1 MRDIKKLVSLF
12 LFGKVVK
19 NMPYIPPEIVKKAEE
34 MDLLTYLQNYEPQEL
49 VKVGNGTYTT
59 KTHDSIRISNGL
71 WNWFSEGVGGKN
83 AISYLMKV
91 KNYSFLEAVETIIG
105 KVNVKQPVIY
115 KEEKQDKIE
124 LILPKKSSN
133 SERAK
138 IYLMSRGIAPEI
150 IKECMDNKLI
160 YESLP
165 NHNVVFIGLDDSK
178 SPKYAFYRGTN
189 QTRFMGEAK
198 GSDKKYTFRLEAKTE
213 CSRLHLF
220 ESAIDLL
227 SYATLLKLKK
237 IDWHR
242 ENMIS
247 LAGVYQPSKMVESN
261 KIPIAIQ
268 EFLKKNPN
276 INEIYLHLDNDE
288 VGRNAS
294 CAMQKVLGKNY
305 KVFDRPPP
313 IGKDCNDYLQYILG
327 RNFNRNTKEKVIEV
341 AR

>member
-1 MRDIKKLVSLF
+1 
-12 LFGKVVK
+12 
-19 NMPYIPPEIVKKAEE
+19 MPYIPPEIVKRAEE
-34 MDLLTYLQNYEPQEL
+34 MDLLTYLQNYEPEEL

-105 KVNVKQPVIY
+105 NVNVKKPVIH
-115 KEEKQDKIE
+115 KEEKQDNIE
-124 LILPKKSSN
+124 LVLPQKSNN

-150 IKECMDNKLI
+150 INECINDNLI

-165 NHNVVFIGLDDSK
+165 NHNVVFIGFDDSK

-189 QTRFMGEAK
+189 KTRFMGEAK
-198 GSDKKYTFRLEAKTE
+198 GSDKKYTFRLEAKTQ
-213 CSRLHLF
+213 CTRVHLF

-227 SYATLLKLKK
+227 SYATLLKIKN
-237 IDWHR
+237 IDWHK

-247 LAGVYQPSKMVESN
+247 LGGVNNPSKINENN
-261 KIPIAIQ
+261 KIPIAIK
-268 EFLKKNPN
+268 EFLEKNPN
-276 INEIYLHLDNDE
+276 INEIHLHLDNDE

-294 CAMQKVLGKNY
+294 KSLQDVLSKKY
-305 KVFDRPPP
+305 TVLDRPAPL
-313 IGKDCNDYLQYILG
+313 GKDCNDYLKYVLG
-327 RNFNRNTKEKVIEV
+327 IKKLNKNAKEKVCEV

>member
-1 MRDIKKLVSLF
+1 
-12 LFGKVVK
+12 
-19 NMPYIPPEIVKKAEE
+19 MPYIPPEIVKRAEE
-34 MDLLTYLQNYEPQEL
+34 MDLLTYLQNYEPEEL

-105 KVNVKQPVIY
+105 NVNVKKPVIY
-115 KEEKQDKIE
+115 KEEKQDNIE
-124 LILPKKSSN
+124 LVLPQKSNN

-150 IKECMDNKLI
+150 INECINDNLI

-165 NHNVVFIGLDDSK
+165 NHNVVFIGFDDSK

-189 QTRFMGEAK
+189 KTRFMGEAK
-198 GSDKKYTFRLEAKTE
+198 GSDKKYTFRLEAKTQ
-213 CSRLHLF
+213 CTRVHLF

-227 SYATLLKLKK
+227 SYATLLKMKN
-237 IDWHR
+237 IDWHK

-247 LAGVYQPSKMVESN
+247 LGGVNNPSKISENN
-261 KIPIAIQ
+261 KIPIAIK
-268 EFLKKNPN
+268 EFLEKNPN
-276 INEIYLHLDNDE
+276 INEIHLHLDNDE
-288 VGRNAS
+288 VGRYAS
-294 CAMQKVLGKNY
+294 KSLQEVLSKKY
-305 KVFDRPPP
+305 TVLDSPAPL
-313 IGKDCNDYLQYILG
+313 GKDCNDYLKYVLG
-327 RNFNRNTKEKVIEV
+327 IKKLNKNAKEKVCEV

>member
-1 MRDIKKLVSLF
+1 
-12 LFGKVVK
+12 
-19 NMPYIPPEIVKKAEE
+19 MPYIPPEIVKRAEE
-34 MDLLTYLQNYEPQEL
+34 MDLLTYLQNYEPEEL

-105 KVNVKQPVIY
+105 NVNVKKPVIY
-115 KEEKQDKIE
+115 KEEKQDNIE
-124 LILPKKSSN
+124 LVLPQKSNN

-150 IKECMDNKLI
+150 INECINDNLI

-165 NHNVVFIGLDDSK
+165 NHNVVFIGFDDSK

-189 QTRFMGEAK
+189 KTRFMGEAK
-198 GSDKKYTFRLEAKTE
+198 GSDKKYTFRLEAKTQ
-213 CSRLHLF
+213 CTRVHLF

-227 SYATLLKLKK
+227 SYATLLKMKN
-237 IDWHR
+237 IDWHK

-247 LAGVYQPSKMVESN
+247 LGGVNNPSKISENN
-261 KIPIAIQ
+261 KIPIAIK
-268 EFLKKNPN
+268 EFLEKNPN
-276 INEIYLHLDNDE
+276 INEIHLHLDNDE

-294 CAMQKVLGKNY
+294 KSLQEVLSKKY
-305 KVFDRPPP
+305 TVLDSPAPL
-313 IGKDCNDYLQYILG
+313 GKDCNDYLKYVLG
-327 RNFNRNTKEKVIEV
+327 IKKLNKNAKEKVCEV

>member
-1 MRDIKKLVSLF
+1 
-12 LFGKVVK
+12 
-19 NMPYIPPEIVKKAEE
+19 MPYIPPEIVKKAEE
-34 MDLLTYLQNYEPQEL
+34 MDLLTYLQNYEPEEL

-83 AISYLMKV
+83 AISYLVKV

-105 KVNVKQPVIY
+105 NVNVKKPVIY
-115 KEEKQDKIE
+115 KEEKQDNIK
-124 LILPKKSSN
+124 LVLPQKSNN

-150 IKECMDNKLI
+150 INECINDNLI
-160 YESLP
+160 YESFP

-189 QTRFMGEAK
+189 KTRFMGEAK
-198 GSDKKYTFRLEAKTE
+198 GSDKKYTFRLEAKTQ
-213 CSRLHLF
+213 CTRVHLF

-227 SYATLLKLKK
+227 SYATLLKMKN
-237 IDWHR
+237 IDWHK

-247 LAGVYQPSKMVESN
+247 LGGVNNPSKISENN
-261 KIPIAIQ
+261 KIPIAIK
-268 EFLKKNPN
+268 EFLEKNPN
-276 INEIYLHLDNDE
+276 INEIHLHLDNDE

-294 CAMQKVLGKNY
+294 KSLQEVLSKKY
-305 KVFDRPPP
+305 TVLDRPAPL
-313 IGKDCNDYLQYILG
+313 GKDCNDYLKYVLG
-327 RNFNRNTKEKVIEV
+327 IKKLNKNTKEKVCEV

>member
-1 MRDIKKLVSLF
+1 
-12 LFGKVVK
+12 
-19 NMPYIPPEIVKKAEE
+19 MPYIPPEIVKRAEE
-34 MDLLTYLQNYEPQEL
+34 MDLLTYLQNYEPEEL

-105 KVNVKQPVIY
+105 NVNVKKPVIH
-115 KEEKQDKIE
+115 KEEKQDNIE
-124 LILPKKSSN
+124 LVLPQKSNN

-150 IKECMDNKLI
+150 INECINDNLI

-165 NHNVVFIGLDDSK
+165 NHNVVFIGFDDSK

-189 QTRFMGEAK
+189 KTRFMGEAK
-198 GSDKKYTFRLEAKTE
+198 GSDKKYTFRLETKTQ
-213 CSRLHLF
+213 CTRVHLF

-227 SYATLLKLKK
+227 SYATLLKMKN
-237 IDWHR
+237 IDWHK

-247 LAGVYQPSKMVESN
+247 LGGVNNPSKINENN
-261 KIPIAIQ
+261 KIPIAIK
-268 EFLKKNPN
+268 EFLEKNPN
-276 INEIYLHLDNDE
+276 INEIHLHLDNDE

-294 CAMQKVLGKNY
+294 KSLQDVLSKKY
-305 KVFDRPPP
+305 TVLDRPAPL
-313 IGKDCNDYLQYILG
+313 GKDCNDYLKYVLG
-327 RNFNRNTKEKVIEV
+327 IKKLNKNAKEKVCEV

>member
-1 MRDIKKLVSLF
+1 
-12 LFGKVVK
+12 
-19 NMPYIPPEIVKKAEE
+19 MPYIPPEIVKKAEE
-34 MDLLTYLQNYEPQEL
+34 MDLLTYLQNYEPEEL

-105 KVNVKQPVIY
+105 NVNVKKPVIY
-115 KEEKQDKIE
+115 KEEKQDNIE
-124 LILPKKSSN
+124 LVLPQKSNN

-150 IKECMDNKLI
+150 INECINDNLI

-165 NHNVVFIGLDDSK
+165 NHNVVFIGFDDSK

-189 QTRFMGEAK
+189 KTRFMGEAK
-198 GSDKKYTFRLEAKTE
+198 GSDKKYTFRLEAKTQ
-213 CSRLHLF
+213 CTRVHLF

-227 SYATLLKLKK
+227 SYATLLKMKN
-237 IDWHR
+237 IDWHK

-247 LAGVYQPSKMVESN
+247 LGGVNNPSKISENN
-261 KIPIAIQ
+261 KIPIAIK
-268 EFLKKNPN
+268 EFLEKNPN
-276 INEIYLHLDNDE
+276 INEIHLHLDNDE

-294 CAMQKVLGKNY
+294 KSLQEVLSKKY
-305 KVFDRPPP
+305 TVLDRPAPL
-313 IGKDCNDYLQYILG
+313 GKDCNDYLKYVLG
-327 RNFNRNTKEKVIEV
+327 IKKLNKNAKEKVCEV

>member
-1 MRDIKKLVSLF
+1 
-12 LFGKVVK
+12 
-19 NMPYIPPEIVKKAEE
+19 MPYIPPEIVKKAEE
-34 MDLLTYLQNYEPQEL
+34 MDLLTYLQNYEPEEL

-105 KVNVKQPVIY
+105 NVNVKKPVIY
-115 KEEKQDKIE
+115 KEEKQDNIK
-124 LILPKKSSN
+124 LVLPQKSNN

-150 IKECMDNKLI
+150 INECINDNLI

-165 NHNVVFIGLDDSK
+165 NHNVVFIGFDDSK

-189 QTRFMGEAK
+189 KTRFMGEAK
-198 GSDKKYTFRLEAKTE
+198 GSDKKYTFRLEAKTQ
-213 CSRLHLF
+213 CTRVHLF

-227 SYATLLKLKK
+227 SYATLLKMKN
-237 IDWHR
+237 IDWHK

-247 LAGVYQPSKMVESN
+247 LGGVNNPSKISENN
-261 KIPIAIQ
+261 KIPIAII
-268 EFLKKNPN
+268 EFLEKNPN
-276 INEIYLHLDNDE
+276 INEIHLHLDNDE

-294 CAMQKVLGKNY
+294 KSLQEVLSKKY
-305 KVFDRPPP
+305 TVLDRPAPL
-313 IGKDCNDYLQYILG
+313 GKDCNDYLKYVLG
-327 RNFNRNTKEKVIEV
+327 IKKLNKNTKEKVCEV

>member
-1 MRDIKKLVSLF
+1 
-12 LFGKVVK
+12 
-19 NMPYIPPEIVKKAEE
+19 MPYIPPEIVKRAEE
-34 MDLLTYLQNYEPQEL
+34 MDLLTYLQNYEPEEL

-105 KVNVKQPVIY
+105 NVNVKKPVIH
-115 KEEKQDKIE
+115 KEEKQDNIE
-124 LILPKKSSN
+124 LVLPQKSNN

-150 IKECMDNKLI
+150 INECINDNLI

-165 NHNVVFIGLDDSK
+165 NHNVVFIGFDDSK

-189 QTRFMGEAK
+189 KTRFMGEAK
-198 GSDKKYTFRLEAKTE
+198 GSDKKYTFRLEAKTQ
-213 CSRLHLF
+213 CTRVHLF

-227 SYATLLKLKK
+227 SYATLLKMKN
-237 IDWHR
+237 IDWHK

-247 LAGVYQPSKMVESN
+247 LGGVNNPSKISENN
-261 KIPIAIQ
+261 KIPIAIK
-268 EFLKKNPN
+268 EFLEKNPN
-276 INEIYLHLDNDE
+276 INEIHLHLDNDE

-294 CAMQKVLGKNY
+294 KSLQEVLSKKY
-305 KVFDRPPP
+305 TVLDRPAPL
-313 IGKDCNDYLQYILG
+313 GKDCNDYLKYVLG
-327 RNFNRNTKEKVIEV
+327 IKKLNKNAKEKVCEV

>member
-1 MRDIKKLVSLF
+1 
-12 LFGKVVK
+12 
-19 NMPYIPPEIVKKAEE
+19 MPYIPPEIVKRAEE
-34 MDLLTYLQNYEPQEL
+34 MDLLTYLQNYEPEEL

-105 KVNVKQPVIY
+105 NVNVKKPVIH
-115 KEEKQDKIE
+115 KEEKQDNIE
-124 LILPKKSSN
+124 LVLPQKSNN

-150 IKECMDNKLI
+150 INECINDNLI

-165 NHNVVFIGLDDSK
+165 NHSVVFIGFDDSK

-189 QTRFMGEAK
+189 KTRFMGEAK
-198 GSDKKYTFRLEAKTE
+198 GSDKKYTFRLEAKTQ
-213 CSRLHLF
+213 CTRVHLF

-227 SYATLLKLKK
+227 SYATLLKMKN
-237 IDWHR
+237 IDWHK

-247 LAGVYQPSKMVESN
+247 LGGVNNPSKINENN
-261 KIPIAIQ
+261 KIPIAIK
-268 EFLKKNPN
+268 EFLEKNPN
-276 INEIYLHLDNDE
+276 INEIHLHLDNDE

-294 CAMQKVLGKNY
+294 KSLQDVLSKKY
-305 KVFDRPPP
+305 TVLDRPAPL
-313 IGKDCNDYLQYILG
+313 GKDCNDYLKYVLG
-327 RNFNRNTKEKVIEV
+327 IKKLNKNAKEKVCEV

>member
-1 MRDIKKLVSLF
+1 
-12 LFGKVVK
+12 
-19 NMPYIPPEIVKKAEE
+19 MPYIPPEIVKRAEE
-34 MDLLTYLQNYEPQEL
+34 MDLLTYLQNYEPEEL

-59 KTHDSIRISNGL
+59 KTHDSIRISKGL

-105 KVNVKQPVIY
+105 NVNVKKPVIH
-115 KEEKQDKIE
+115 KEEKQDNIE
-124 LILPKKSSN
+124 LVLPQKSNN

-150 IKECMDNKLI
+150 INECINDNLI

-165 NHNVVFIGLDDSK
+165 NHNVVFIGFDDSK

-189 QTRFMGEAK
+189 KTRFMGEAK
-198 GSDKKYTFRLEAKTE
+198 GSDKKYTFRLETKTQ
-213 CSRLHLF
+213 CTRVHLF

-227 SYATLLKLKK
+227 SYATLLKMKN
-237 IDWHR
+237 IDWHK

-247 LAGVYQPSKMVESN
+247 LGGVNNPSKINENN
-261 KIPIAIQ
+261 KIPIAIK
-268 EFLKKNPN
+268 EFLEKNPN
-276 INEIYLHLDNDE
+276 INEIHLHLDNDE

-294 CAMQKVLGKNY
+294 KSLQDVLSKKY
-305 KVFDRPPP
+305 TVLDRPAPL
-313 IGKDCNDYLQYILG
+313 GKDCNDYLKYVLG
-327 RNFNRNTKEKVIEV
+327 IKKLNKNAKEKVCEV

>member
-1 MRDIKKLVSLF
+1 
-12 LFGKVVK
+12 
-19 NMPYIPPEIVKKAEE
+19 MPYIPPEIVKRAEE
-34 MDLLTYLQNYEPQEL
+34 MDLLTYLQNYEPEEL

-105 KVNVKQPVIY
+105 NVNVKKPVIH
-115 KEEKQDKIE
+115 KEEKQDNIE
-124 LILPKKSSN
+124 LVLPQKSNN

-150 IKECMDNKLI
+150 INECINDNLI

-165 NHNVVFIGLDDSK
+165 NHNVVFIGFDDSK

-189 QTRFMGEAK
+189 KTRFMGEAK
-198 GSDKKYTFRLEAKTE
+198 GSDKKYTFRLEAKTQ
-213 CSRLHLF
+213 CTRVHLF

-227 SYATLLKLKK
+227 SYATLLKMKN
-237 IDWHR
+237 IDWHK
-242 ENMIS
+242 ENIIS
-247 LAGVYQPSKMVESN
+247 LGGVNNPSKINENN
-261 KIPIAIQ
+261 KIPIAIK
-268 EFLKKNPN
+268 EFLEKNPN
-276 INEIYLHLDNDE
+276 INEIHLHLDNDE

-294 CAMQKVLGKNY
+294 KSLQDVLSKKY
-305 KVFDRPPP
+305 TVLDRPAPL
-313 IGKDCNDYLQYILG
+313 GKDCNDYLKYVLG
-327 RNFNRNTKEKVIEV
+327 IKKLNKNAKEKVCEV

>member
-1 MRDIKKLVSLF
+1 
-12 LFGKVVK
+12 
-19 NMPYIPPEIVKKAEE
+19 MPYIPPEIVKKAEE

-91 KNYSFLEAVETIIG
+91 KKYSFLEAVETIIG
-105 KVNVKQPVIY
+105 NVNVKQPVIY
-115 KEEKQDKIE
+115 KEEKQDNNE

-150 IKECMDNKLI
+150 INECINDNLI

-165 NHNVVFIGLDDSK
+165 NHNVVFIGFDDSK

-189 QTRFMGEAK
+189 KTRFMGEAK
-198 GSDKKYTFRLEAKTE
+198 GSDKKYTFRLEAKTQ
-213 CSRLHLF
+213 CTRVHLF

-227 SYATLLKLKK
+227 SYATLLKMKN
-237 IDWHR
+237 IDWHK

-247 LAGVYQPSKMVESN
+247 LGGVNNPSKINENN
-261 KIPIAIQ
+261 KIPIAIK
-268 EFLKKNPN
+268 EFLEKNPN
-276 INEIYLHLDNDE
+276 INEIHLHLDNDE

-294 CAMQKVLGKNY
+294 KSLQDVLSKKY
-305 KVFDRPPP
+305 TVLDRPAPL
-313 IGKDCNDYLQYILG
+313 GKDCNDYLKYVLG
-327 RNFNRNTKEKVIEV
+327 IKKLNKNAKEKVCEV